1 MKLAQKM
8 MLIPAGRTP
17 LELSTMSELDQSMSN
32 VVNNKHL
39 STLEK
44 LSIYSQILKKNLKME
59 EKLKE
64 NNTPSKVSE
73 ESKKGETKDITDIK
87 DENSDDELN
96 NMVLVSPVKKERK
109 KNYSKKPN
117 KINKKVKN
125 SEMTPDNRNMKWDSL
140 SFAPRNTRR
149 NTSKLDYSHL
159 YPKDTYD
166 FVGYSPEKTIIDTD
180 GKAFPKRNKKI
191 KIK

>member
-1 MKLAQKM
+1 
-8 MLIPAGRTP
+8 
-17 LELSTMSELDQSMSN
+17 MSELDQSMSN

-73 ESKKGETKDITDIK
+73 ESIKTETKDPEITDIK

-96 NMVLVSPVKKERK
+96 NMVLVSPVKNERK
-109 KNYSKKPN
+109 K
-117 KINKKVKN
+117 
-125 SEMTPDNRNMKWDSL
+125 L
-140 SFAPRNTRR
+140 
-149 NTSKLDYSHL
+149 LQ
-159 YPKDTYD
+159 
-166 FVGYSPEKTIIDTD
+166 KT
-180 GKAFPKRNKKI
+180 K
-191 KIK
+191 